1 MHASRVVRVW
11 KGYGTADG
19 VDRYCHEHFAT
30 TVLPAL
36 RAVSG
41 FVDANVLVRPVD
53 DEVQVVVA
61 TIWDSIDAVED
72 FAGPDY
78 ERAVVEPV
86 VSDLLARFDDR
97 VAHFTIELAAGV
109 HR

>member
-19 VDRYCHEHFAT
+19 VHRYCHEHFAA

-36 RAVSG
+36 RTVSG
-41 FVDANVLVRPVD
+41 FVGANVLVRPVD
-53 DEVQVVVA
+53 DAVQVVVA
-61 TIWDSIDAVED
+61 TIWDSIDAVKD
-72 FAGPDY
+72 FAGPDC

-86 VSDLLARFDDR
+86 VSDLLERFDDR
-97 VAHFTIELAAGV
+97 VAHFTVELAAGV

>member
-11 KGYGTADG
+11 KGYGTPEG
-19 VDRYCHEHFAT
+19 VGRYCHEHFAT
-30 TVLPAL
+30 AVMPAL

-41 FVDANVLVRPVD
+41 FVDANVLVRAID
-53 DEVQVVVA
+53 HEVQVVVA
-61 TIWDSIDAVED
+61 TTWESIDAVKD

-78 ERAVVEPV
+78 ERAVIEPV
-86 VSDLLARFDDR
+86 VSDLLERFDDH
-97 VAHFTIELAAGV
+97 VAHFTVELAAGV